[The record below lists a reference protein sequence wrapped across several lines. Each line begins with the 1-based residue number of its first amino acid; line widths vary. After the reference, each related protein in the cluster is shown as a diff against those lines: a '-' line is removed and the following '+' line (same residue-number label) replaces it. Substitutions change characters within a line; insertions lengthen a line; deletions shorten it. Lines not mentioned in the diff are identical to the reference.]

1 MAPLP
6 YMGIG
11 PGAYSRNELAN
22 IAYQR
27 GKIYGANQV
36 LRGQVGTKRFY
47 SQGGFSTWTPSVAGK
62 YYVYIV
68 PLTKYLWDGTF
79 VTRSEAVNV
88 DHANLKGSFF
98 EAYSAGKFAAWF
110 TMIRN
115 QQADAPTSGE
125 QNLGAD
131 PTAVILSQVTDVLG
145 IDPLKFVS
153 SRCVAG
159 SLWYMKVDLSSMLNR
174 AMKFYL
180 KSHHGTDPAKM
191 PDYPDDL
198 YLAVVIAPNA
208 TTDVNYQMRQV
219 VSLIMATA
227 GAATQ

>member
-1 MAPLP
+1 M
-6 YMGIG
+6 
-11 PGAYSRNELAN
+11 
-22 IAYQR
+22 
-27 GKIYGANQV
+27 
-36 LRGQVGTKRFY
+36 
-47 SQGGFSTWTPSVAGK
+47 GGFSTWTPSVAGK

-79 VTRSEAVNV
+79 VTRSEGINV
-88 DHANLKGSFF
+88 DSASLKGSNF

-110 TMIRN
+110 TMIRV

-125 QNLGAD
+125 QALNAD

-159 SLWYMKVDLSSMLNR
+159 SLWYMKVDLSSMCNR
-174 AMKFYL
+174 AVKFYL
-180 KSHHGTDPAKM
+180 RGHHGTDPAKM

-198 YLAVVIAPNA
+198 YIAIVMAPNS
-208 TTDVNYQMRQV
+208 TTDVFYQMRQI

-227 GAATQ
+227 GAATN